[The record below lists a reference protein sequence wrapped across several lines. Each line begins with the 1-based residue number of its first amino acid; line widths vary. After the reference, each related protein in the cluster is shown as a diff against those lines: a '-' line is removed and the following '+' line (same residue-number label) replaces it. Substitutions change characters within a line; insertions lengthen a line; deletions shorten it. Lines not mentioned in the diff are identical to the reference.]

1 MAAPAFFGS
10 QLKRGKKREKIKVSK
25 QAWRT
30 ARKILKYIYPYRSTF
45 ILGMVFLVLST
56 ITSLGFPYI
65 LGEMINSA
73 TGARQDSLLQALENI
88 DQIALLLG
96 GLILVQMVF
105 SFLRIYSFSLVT
117 QKTMS
122 DIRYALYERLMSLP
136 VVFFEKRRVGE
147 LTSRIT
153 ADVQQLQGVLSTSLA
168 EFFRQVL
175 TLIGGLTAIFIIS
188 PKLTLF
194 MLLIFPPLVIVT
206 GIFGRFIRRH
216 SKRTQDDL
224 ADTNVVLEESLHNI
238 GIVKSFTNELFE
250 LSRYRGALS
259 RVVRNSIRTDLYRGI
274 FVSFIIF
281 AIFGSIILVI
291 WYGGNM
297 VQDPINPLPI
307 GDLFSFILFMT
318 FVGGSLGGL
327 PDVYSQILKAVGA
340 TERLKEI
347 LDEHPEPGIE
357 NETREDT
364 KIIGSVE
371 FNDVH
376 FAYPTRP
383 DIEVLKGVQFTISPG
398 EKVALAG
405 PSGAGKSTIAQLL
418 MRFYSLETGVIKV
431 DGKPLNEYELRY
443 LRKQIGIVPQ
453 EVILFGGT
461 IRENIA
467 YGRLEATEEEIR
479 TAAQQANCLD
489 FIEAFTE
496 GFETLVGDRG
506 IKLSGGQ
513 RQRIA
518 IARAILKDPTILLL
532 DEATSSLDAES
543 EKLVQDALDKLMEGR
558 TTLIIAHRLGTIRNV
573 DRIHVL
579 EEGKITESGNHAEL
593 TAHNGVYN
601 KLVQLQMQ
609 HG

>member
-1 MAAPAFFGS
+1 MAAPGILGS
-10 QLKRGKKREKIKVSK
+10 RRKRGEKREKIKVSK
-25 QAWRT
+25 QAWHT
-30 ARKILKYIYPYRSTF
+30 AREMLKYMRPYRPTYIVGMIFLVISTF
-45 ILGMVFLVLST
+45 T
-56 ITSLGFPYI
+56 ALGFPYI

-73 TGARQDSLLQALENI
+73 TGNKQDALLKALDNI
-88 DQIALLLG
+88 DEIALLLG
-96 GLILVQMVF
+96 GLILAQMIF
-105 SFLRIYSFSLVT
+105 SFLRIYTFSLVT

-122 DIRYALYERLMSLP
+122 DIRYSLYEKLMNLP

-153 ADVQQLQGVLSTSLA
+153 ADVQQLQGVLSTALA

-175 TLIGGLTAIFIIS
+175 TLIGGLAAILIIS

-194 MLLIFPPLVIVT
+194 MLLIFPPLVIVS

-238 GIVKSFTNELFE
+238 SIVKSFTNELFE
-250 LSRYRGALS
+250 LGRYRKALTK
-259 RVVRNSIRTDLYRGI
+259 VVGNAIRTDLYRGF

-291 WYGGNM
+291 WYGGRM
-297 VQDPINPLPI
+297 VQDPVDPLPI

-347 LDEHPEPGIE
+347 LDENPEPGIGE
-357 NETREDT
+357 ISGEGPAV
-364 KIIGSVE
+364 KGSVE
-371 FNDVH
+371 FDDVH
-376 FAYPTRP
+376 FSYPTRP
-383 DIEVLKGVQFTISPG
+383 DVEVLKGIKFKIAPG

-405 PSGAGKSTIAQLL
+405 SSGAGKSTITQLL
-418 MRFYSLETGVIKV
+418 MRFYPHDSGAIKV
-431 DGKPLNEYELRY
+431 DDTPLDSYELRH
-443 LRKQIGIVPQ
+443 LRKQMGIVPQ

-461 IRENIA
+461 IRENIS
-467 YGRLEATEEEIR
+467 YGRLDATEEEIR
-479 TAAQQANCLD
+479 SAAQQANCLD
-489 FIEAFTE
+489 FIEDFPE
-496 GFETLVGDRG
+496 GFGTVVGDRG

-573 DRIHVL
+573 DRIYVL
-579 EEGKITESGNHAEL
+579 EEGVIVEAGNHDEL
-593 TAHNGVYN
+593 TAKDGVYN

-609 HG
+609 HD

>member
-1 MAAPAFFGS
+1 MAAPGLIGS
-10 QLKRGKKREKIKVSK
+10 RRNRGEKREKIKVSK
-25 QAWRT
+25 QAWHT
-30 ARKILKYIYPYRSTF
+30 ARKMLKYMRPYRPTF
-45 ILGMVFLVLST
+45 IVGMVFLVLST
-56 ITSLGFPYI
+56 VTALGFPYI

-73 TGARQDSLLQALENI
+73 TGDKQDSLLKALDNI

-96 GLILVQMVF
+96 GLILAQMVF
-105 SFLRIYSFSLVT
+105 SFLRIYTFSLVT

-122 DIRYALYERLMSLP
+122 DIRYGLYEKLMNLP

-153 ADVQQLQGVLSTSLA
+153 ADVQQLQGVLSTALA
-168 EFFRQVL
+168 EFFRQIL
-175 TLIGGLTAIFIIS
+175 TLIGGLAAILIIS

-194 MLLIFPPLVIVT
+194 MLMIFPPLVIIT

-238 GIVKSFTNELFE
+238 SIVKSFTNELFE
-250 LSRYRGALS
+250 LGRYRKALTK
-259 RVVRNSIRTDLYRGI
+259 VVGNAIRTDLYRGF

-291 WYGGNM
+291 WYGGRM
-297 VQDPINPLPI
+297 VQDPVDPLPV

-347 LDEHPEPGIE
+347 LDEDPEPGIGTGTGE
-357 NETREDT
+357 GPEL
-364 KIIGSVE
+364 IGSVE
-371 FNDVH
+371 FENVH
-376 FAYPTRP
+376 FSYPTRP
-383 DIEVLKGVQFTISPG
+383 DVEVLKGIQLKIAPG

-405 PSGAGKSTIAQLL
+405 SSGAGKSTITQLL
-418 MRFYSLETGVIKV
+418 MRFYSFEAGVIKI
-431 DGKPLNEYELRY
+431 DGKPLDEYELRH

-467 YGRLEATEEEIR
+467 YGRLNATEEEIR
-479 TAAQQANCLD
+479 AASQQANCLD
-489 FIEAFTE
+489 FIEGFPE
-496 GFETLVGDRG
+496 GFETIVGDRG

-573 DRIHVL
+573 DRIYVL
-579 EEGKITESGNHAEL
+579 EEGKIVESGNHEEL
-593 TAHNGVYN
+593 TAQDGVYN

-609 HG
+609 HD